1 MPRVPKPS
9 SLSQTT
15 PADTFHPAILA
26 LANLPSRKSKWLE
39 ANQPGPNASEL
50 HRVVFAEL
58 AGWHL
63 WTPRNGSTWKDYA
76 VEVLGA
82 MVRRDLSHLER
93 LGNAVNPNAIELFA
107 TVADQMV
114 QTLNGW
120 VGGKHQ
126 PVLERVAR
134 KRVAWPMR
142 VAKRKVFGDDI
153 ERLKAELPIGRDT
166 IAADPNARFNPASKF
181 GGVAFEL
188 LNRIEH
194 WRTLTPQTFWFPSF
208 PNWAHEA
215 RELPP
220 FSRKAS
226 PAEKAKWR
234 AVVEKILDEDFKDP
248 ELLKSY
254 RALVSAPSHQRRWKS
269 VFRDKIRLEF
279 DSLWGMN
286 R

>member
-1 MPRVPKPS
+1 M
-9 SLSQTT
+9 
-15 PADTFHPAILA
+15 
-26 LANLPSRKSKWLE
+26 
-39 ANQPGPNASEL
+39 
-50 HRVVFAEL
+50 
-58 AGWHL
+58 
-63 WTPRNGSTWKDYA
+63 
-76 VEVLGA
+76 
-82 MVRRDLSHLER
+82 RRDLSHLER